1 MDPQSAAFVPRDD
14 VWKVQADL
22 ARIQQIQ
29 NTHAERLHR
38 LEQRQ
43 DDDARAKSIWGP
55 SSPFPSLMG
64 GTPQQVPVQQPS
76 VDTFSGFDDQ
86 PTHLIGSLHLDADE
100 EPRRVGATSRAN
112 SVRFDETANQGHWSH
127 TNRSSIDLLPRSG
140 SSLGSHPLI
149 ERTLSHKSD
158 GRQSSAGHSVHS
170 MASRANSMG
179 IDSLN
184 ALGVTSN
191 EPPAL
196 TPGLFLLGSVPAIIR
211 CWLTTKFKHES
222 LLYAA
227 ICSGSFSSLIS
238 YDLVEA
244 LQFTERIRKEDDDTS
259 KIKLSVYLPEAS
271 VRSAS
276 SRSSSP
282 AHQLPNIAVDFTVV
296 SDWDVQDKSIRIV
309 IGSDVLRAHNADIL
323 FSSGTMTLY
332 DDEKSKLS
340 TPLVRPED
348 EATFK
353 SLRTV
358 GKTVTSRPSTAD
370 SNLGSSKAEKSPQ
383 LLAMASPKSDDASLA
398 SSSRPLLSQSTQNLP
413 NLLTDSALNSPS
425 NSQSRATPTSSPAIW
440 GNWRRDSTEAKS
452 DWNKTPAPQGY
463 QRREQGIKILRP
475 GASRLTNSSRSI
487 STGSP
492 IATTPP
498 TGSIRLTDD
507 AKRKVNGDDTAVK
520 KLVGLKDG
528 KSLSMNPAG
537 EGSAFSW
544 MNKS

>member
-29 NTHAERLHR
+29 TAHAERLHR

-64 GTPQQVPVQQPS
+64 GTPQQVPVQQPP

-127 TNRSSIDLLPRSG
+127 TNRSSLDLLPRSG

-158 GRQSSAGHSVHS
+158 GRQSSAGQSVHS
-170 MASRANSMG
+170 IASRANSMG
-179 IDSLN
+179 LDTLN
-184 ALGVTSN
+184 VLGVTSN

-196 TPGLFLLGSVPAIIR
+196 TPGLFVLGSVPAIIR

-227 ICSGSFSSLIS
+227 ICSGSFSSMIS
-238 YDLVEA
+238 YDLVQA
-244 LQFTERIRKEDDDTS
+244 LNFTERIRKEDDDTS

-271 VRSAS
+271 VRSTS

-296 SDWDVQDKSIRIV
+296 TDWDVQDKSIRIV

-323 FSSGTMTLY
+323 FSSSTVTLY

-348 EATFK
+348 EASFK

-358 GKTVTSRPSTAD
+358 GKIITSRPSTAD
-370 SNLGSSKAEKSPQ
+370 SNMGSSKADKSPRQ
-383 LLAMASPKSDDASLA
+383 ESMASPKSDNASLA
-398 SSSRPLLSQSTQNLP
+398 SSTRPSLSQSSHNLP
-413 NLLTDSALNSPS
+413 NLLTESALNTPLS
-425 NSQSRATPTSSPAIW
+425 NSQSRTTPTSSPAIW
-440 GNWRRDSTEAKS
+440 GNWRRDSTETKP
-452 DWNKTPAPQGY
+452 DWTKAPAPQVY

-475 GASRLTNSSRSI
+475 TASRLTNSSRSI

-492 IATTPP
+492 TSTAPP
-498 TGSIRLTDD
+498 SGAIRLTDD
-507 AKRKVNGDDTAVK
+507 AKRKVNGDDSAAK

-544 MNKS
+544 MNK

>member
-14 VWKVQADL
+14 VWKVQADV
-22 ARIQQIQ
+22 ARMQQIQ
-29 NTHAERLHR
+29 TSHAERLHR

-55 SSPFPSLMG
+55 SSPFPSLIG
-64 GTPQQVPVQQPS
+64 GTPQQVPVQQPPA
-76 VDTFSGFDDQ
+76 DTFSGFDDQ

-170 MASRANSMG
+170 IASRANSMG

-184 ALGVTSN
+184 ALGVTSA

-196 TPGLFLLGSVPAIIR
+196 TPGLFVLGSVPAIIR

-238 YDLVEA
+238 YDLIQT
-244 LQFTERIRKEDDDTS
+244 LNFNERMRKEDDGVS

-271 VRSAS
+271 VRSTS

-282 AHQLPNIAVDFTVV
+282 AHQLPSIAVDFTVV
-296 SDWDVQDKSIRIV
+296 SDWDVEDKSIRIV

-323 FSSGTMTLY
+323 FSSSTMTLY

-348 EATFK
+348 DASFK
-353 SLRTV
+353 SLRTI
-358 GKTVTSRPSTAD
+358 GKPVLSRPSTAD
-370 SNLGSSKAEKSPQ
+370 SNMGTSRANMSPQ
-383 LLAMASPKSDDASLA
+383 IQSMGSPKSEDTTSASPFRPSLTN
-398 SSSRPLLSQSTQNLP
+398 SSQNLP
-413 NLLTDSALNSPS
+413 SLLTDNAIRSQTSD
-425 NSQSRATPTSSPAIW
+425 SQSRTTPTSSPATW
-440 GNWRRDSTEAKS
+440 GNWRRDSIETKP

-475 GASRLTNSSRSI
+475 TASKLTNASRAI

-492 IATTPP
+492 GPALSTS
-498 TGSIRLTDD
+498 GSVRQMEDS
-507 AKRKVNGDDTAVK
+507 KRKINGEDPSGRKPVA
-520 KLVGLKDG
+520 LKDG

-537 EGSAFSW
+537 GGSAFSW
-544 MNKS
+544 MNK